1 MAEIKREKHP
11 MTEKLELTEHE
22 VMVILEGS
30 LKELVNRHEYF
41 YRSGVGPQY
50 SKLTPEGTEMLLK
63 SMTALLPLLADAQ
76 HRELNE
82 RAKQMTFDTL
92 AEEDIQ

>member
-1 MAEIKREKHP
+1 MTESGREKPP
-11 MTEKLELTEHE
+11 MNENLELTERE
-22 VMVILEGS
+22 VVVIIEGS
-30 LKELVNRHEYF
+30 LKALVSKHEYF

-50 SKLTPEGTEMLLK
+50 SKLTPEGIEMLIK
-63 SMTALLPLLADAQ
+63 SMSALLPLLADAQ
-76 HRELNE
+76 HRDLQE